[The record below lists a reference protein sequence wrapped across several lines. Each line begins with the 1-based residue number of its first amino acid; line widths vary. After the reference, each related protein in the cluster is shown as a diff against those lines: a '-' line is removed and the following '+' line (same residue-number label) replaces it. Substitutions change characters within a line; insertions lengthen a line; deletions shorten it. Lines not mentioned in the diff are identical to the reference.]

1 MVSGMMNAHLMPR
14 AAQTMARPMPVLPLV
29 GSSTM
34 VSGLIRPCFSSA
46 STIDTPMRSFTLCAG
61 LKYSSLHAM
70 EAHQRGIAD
79 QLGRV
84 LGDAHERL
92 LVRLAFSLLD
102 AVPGPPIPRSRY
114 QAS

>member
-34 VSGLIRPCFSSA
+34 VSGLMRPCFSSA

-70 EAHQRGIAD
+70 VASIPAATRLSRTSG
-79 QLGRV
+79 V
-84 LGDAHERL
+84 LPISS
-92 LVRLAFSLLD
+92 VVSLAMRMNPSLS
-102 AVPGPPIPRSRY
+102 G
-114 QAS
+114 